1 MSKIT
6 LAISAVTVALLTAC
20 GGGGDDS
27 PSTSTPTTPAV
38 STTAEGFWSGTT
50 SNGATVSIVI
60 LENGEIWAPFARSG
74 VLAGAVN
81 GTATSANGSISG
93 SGIQFSSG
101 AVASGSFSGTY
112 AAKSNLNL
120 TLSDG
125 TKVTANYS
133 SSYEQ
138 APSLA
143 VIAGTYTGYVSTKS
157 ASGFD
162 SVTVG
167 TDGSIRS
174 GTSGTCLT
182 TGTATPRASGKNV
195 LNVALSFSGP
205 SCILGNGS
213 TTNGVAYYDA
223 ATRQLIALTLNSGK
237 TDGLLFLGA
246 K

>member
-6 LAISAVTVALLTAC
+6 LAVSAVTVALLTAC

-27 PSTSTPTTPAV
+27 TSTSTPTTPVV
-38 STTAEGFWSGTT
+38 STTAEGFWNGTT
-50 SNGATVSIVI
+50 SNGATVNIAI

-81 GTATSANGSISG
+81 GTTTSANGSISG
-93 SGIQFSSG
+93 SGIQFDSRG
-101 AVASGSFSGTY
+101 ITSGSFSGTY
-112 AAKSNLNL
+112 VAKNSLSL

-125 TKVTANYS
+125 TKVTASYS
-133 SSYEQ
+133 SSYDQ
-138 APSLA
+138 APSL
-143 VIAGTYTGYVSTKS
+143 VTIAGTYSGYVSTKS
-157 ASGFD
+157 ASGYD

-167 TDGSIRS
+167 ADGSVRS

-182 TGTATPRASGKNV
+182 TGTVTPRASGKNV
-195 LNVALSFSGP
+195 LNVALTFSGP
-205 SCILGNGS
+205 SCILGNGA
-213 TTNGVAYYDA
+213 TTNGVAYYDST
-223 ATRQLIALTLNSGK
+223 TRQLISLTLNSGK